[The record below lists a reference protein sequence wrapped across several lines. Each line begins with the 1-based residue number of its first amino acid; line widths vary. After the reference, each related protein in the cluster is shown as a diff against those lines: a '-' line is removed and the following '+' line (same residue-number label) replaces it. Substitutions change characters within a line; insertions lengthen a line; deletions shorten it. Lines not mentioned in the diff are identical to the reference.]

1 MTKALLH
8 NLTLEKWRLIK
19 DVACQLDIPALNL
32 ATVIAFET
40 SESFSP
46 GAVNPYSKAIGLI
59 QFTKEG
65 YKAIKDYGYSYDAI
79 GRMDFEQQ
87 LRGPVVDYLTEW
99 DMLGETDLASLYMSI
114 FAPAKRYREGTHKVY
129 IAPSKRYEQNKG
141 LDKEKKGYIT
151 KNDAAEAVF
160 QMCKKVVKRINQLE
174 VRK

>member
-8 NLTLEKWRLIK
+8 NLTLDKWRLIK
-19 DVACQLDIPALNL
+19 EVSCQLDIPALNL

-40 SESFSP
+40 AESFSP
-46 GAVNPYSKAIGLI
+46 VAVNPHSRAIGLI
-59 QFTKEG
+59 QFTKLG
-65 YKAIKDYGYSYDAI
+65 YKAIQDNGYSYDAI
-79 GRMDFEQQ
+79 GRMDFEEQ
-87 LRGPVVDYLTEW
+87 LRGPVVDYLKEW
-99 DMLGETDLASLYMSI
+99 DMVGETDLASLYMSI
-114 FAPAKRYREGTHKVY
+114 LAPTARHKEGTHKVY
-129 IAPSKRYEQNKG
+129 IAPSRSYEQNKG